1 MAFSDG
7 NEKMKKEDKIEEPE
21 PYVPS
26 EGSASDTD
34 VDLLE
39 QVRVKIDPVQ
49 KQVNDF
55 LKNVNIYEE

>member
-1 MAFSDG
+1 
-7 NEKMKKEDKIEEPE
+7 MKKEDKVEEPE